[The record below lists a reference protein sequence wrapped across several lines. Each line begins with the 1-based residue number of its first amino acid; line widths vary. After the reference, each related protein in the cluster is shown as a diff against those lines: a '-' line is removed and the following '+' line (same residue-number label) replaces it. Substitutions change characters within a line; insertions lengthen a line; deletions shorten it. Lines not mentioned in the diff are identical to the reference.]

1 MKLYHF
7 SILLVL
13 WILGGCQEHEKPKQD
28 MQPITIKTENNSG
41 QVADGDHQLDDI
53 LKTVPHDIKPT
64 FGYRFIISGDFD
76 GDGKKEKL
84 VEHYVSSID
93 HQETN
98 KYYDQLPEYDQLVA
112 LTIKKKPYSFLVS
125 DQLNIDTLAISKA
138 DQQFG
143 LAYLKNEGDLN
154 GDGTDE
160 VSYVVNWAD
169 WSSTN
174 TWHLMTY
181 KNKKWEELYWFPIWD
196 WQLPDLPGTF
206 NDYGLFGLMDKVV
219 DSKNDTLNQQLEK
232 NLSAFKGLVKKIRT
246 NEIQII
252 YRNENAEQDTMKV
265 DLKKKIK

>member
-1 MKLYHF
+1 MKIYNA
-7 SILLVL
+7 LLVI
-13 WILGGCQEHEKPKQD
+13 ILITMVACKEQEKPKQD
-28 MQPITIKTENNSG
+28 MHAITVKSETDQSQAET
-41 QVADGDHQLDDI
+41 GDHQLDDI
-53 LKTVPHDIKPT
+53 LKTVPHDITPS

-84 VEHYVSSID
+84 VEHYISSVN

-112 LTIKKKPYSFLVS
+112 LTIKKKPYSFLIS
-125 DQLNIDTLAISKA
+125 DPLNIDTLPISKA

-160 VSYVVNWAD
+160 ISFVVNWAD

-174 TWHLMTY
+174 TWHVMTY

-206 NDYGLFGLMDKVV
+206 NDYGLFGLKDKVV
-219 DSKNDTLNQQLEK
+219 DSKNDSLNQQLEK
-232 NLSAFKGLVKKIRT
+232 NLSAFKGLVKKIKT

-265 DLKKKIK
+265 DLKKK